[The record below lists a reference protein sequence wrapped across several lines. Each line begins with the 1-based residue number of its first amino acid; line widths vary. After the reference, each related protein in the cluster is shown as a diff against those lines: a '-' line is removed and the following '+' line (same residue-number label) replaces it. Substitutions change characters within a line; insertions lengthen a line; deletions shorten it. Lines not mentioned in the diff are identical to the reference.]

1 MDHWYIYLINM
12 IFYLIIKFSQ
22 ILDVSVTIYL
32 YMKNN
37 TSQQTISFW
46 ILLKCYIVPN
56 KNQYNYT

>member
-1 MDHWYIYLINM
+1 M

-32 YMKNN
+32 YMKDN

-56 KNQYNYT
+56 KNQYNYK

>member
-1 MDHWYIYLINM
+1 M

-32 YMKNN
+32 YMKDN

-46 ILLKCYIVPN
+46 ILLKCYIVESIQLHIAIN
-56 KNQYNYT
+56 WSRICNT